1 VEKMENLRRLLNP
14 LVLNLQKME
23 LELTC
28 PVWWVKPSLVSFAF
42 AFRSRTL
49 DIEMTFFMVQDLSAP
64 ELSMA
69 ATAGTNLARAR
80 SRQTGE
86 HRSFYGSTPKLSMA
100 AAAGANLARA
110 RSRQT
115 RASILLE

>member
-1 VEKMENLRRLLNP
+1 MSWVEKMENLRRLLNP

-49 DIEMTFFMVQDLSAP
+49 DIEMTFLWSKISARLSLAW
-64 ELSMA
+64 L
-69 ATAGTNLARAR
+69 ATAGTSLARAR
-80 SRQTGE
+80 SRQT
-86 HRSFYGSTPKLSMA
+86 
-100 AAAGANLARA
+100 
-110 RSRQT
+110 
-115 RASILLE
+115 ASIGVA

>member
-1 VEKMENLRRLLNP
+1 MENLRRLLNP

-64 ELSMA
+64 KLSVAGNSGDELS
-69 ATAGTNLARAR
+69 
-80 SRQTGE
+80 
-86 HRSFYGSTPKLSMA
+86 
-100 AAAGANLARA
+100 
-110 RSRQT
+110 
-115 RASILLE
+115 